1 MRCTTTEVNKWVL
14 AAQNCG
20 THHSSASP
28 WPCDSHFRD
37 TETAHPRSSL
47 SAWEFHSMMFS
58 AGTSCTA
65 VFSCTQEI
73 IKHASR
79 QEPAEPYFLVDLLTP
94 GLTSHSLEPI
104 IFQANPQRLALLA

>member
-1 MRCTTTEVNKWVL
+1 
-14 AAQNCG
+14 
-20 THHSSASP
+20 
-28 WPCDSHFRD
+28 
-37 TETAHPRSSL
+37 
-47 SAWEFHSMMFS
+47 MMFS

-94 GLTSHSLEPI
+94 GLTSDSLEPI
-104 IFQANPQRLALLA
+104 YIIFQAKLEQRPALLA